1 MPLELLL
8 AGLGVLLLGTAVVD
22 MIMTVLRVDRRGGIV
37 TRALASLLWR
47 AFSGGGARRHAGPP
61 SPTGIAITLG
71 LMGTWAV
78 LAVAGWYLL
87 FLSDPDGVVQ
97 ATTSAPAGAGQRL
110 YFTLYTM
117 STLGMGDYVPAGL
130 PMQIATGIAS
140 AFGFGMATL
149 LITYLTG
156 VVGAVSAKRE
166 LARAIW
172 ALGHSPQQIVRRSWN
187 GHEFAT
193 LDEHLMA
200 LLPSLHGV
208 VEQLQANPLIAYFKS
223 SELVTAE
230 VPAVAM
236 LHEAMMIVESSEE
249 EELHLPSLVTEPF
262 HDAMDAF
269 LHALPGA
276 SRDPEELDTPPWPR
290 VEGLRAEGIP
300 VRPLQDLVDNDEAR
314 FRRRRLGALLHH
326 QGWAWEDFEPA
337 VGSDE

>member
-1 MPLELLL
+1 MALGELLL
-8 AGLGVLLLGTAVVD
+8 ATLGLLLLGTAVVD

-47 AFSGGGARRHAGPP
+47 AFSGGGSQRDASPP
-61 SPTGIAITLG
+61 PWTGIIFTLG

-87 FLSDPDGVVQ
+87 FLSVPDGVVQ
-97 ATTSAPAGAGQRL
+97 ATTSTPAGAGARL

-117 STLGMGDYVPAGL
+117 STLGLGDYVPAGL
-130 PMQIATGIAS
+130 PMQVATGIAS
-140 AFGFGMATL
+140 LFGFGMATL

-187 GHEFAT
+187 GHAFAT
-193 LDEHLMA
+193 FDEHLMT

-223 SELVTAE
+223 SDLDTAE

-236 LHEAMMIVESSEE
+236 LHEAMMLVNSAD
-249 EELHLPSLVTEPF
+249 EELRLPSLVAEPLQ
-262 HDAMDAF
+262 DAMDAF

-290 VEGLRAEGIP
+290 VEGLQADGIP
-300 VRPLQDLVDNDEAR
+300 VRPLQDLPGSDDAL
-314 FRRRRLGALLHH
+314 FRRRRLGALMHH
-326 QGWAWEDFEPA
+326 QGWAWEDFEQA
-337 VGSDE
+337 IGAQE

>member
-1 MPLELLL
+1 MSLVEFLL
-8 AGLGVLLLGTAVVD
+8 AALGLLLLGTAVVD

-37 TRALASLLWR
+37 TRALSSLLWR
-47 AFSGGGARRHAGPP
+47 AFRGGGSQRHAGPP
-61 SPTGIAITLG
+61 APTGIGITLG

-78 LAVAGWYLL
+78 LALAGWYLL
-87 FLSDPDGVVQ
+87 FLSASEGVVQ
-97 ATTSAPAGAGQRL
+97 TTTAAPAGAGARL

-117 STLGMGDYVPAGL
+117 STLGLGDYVPAGL

-187 GHEFAT
+187 GQEFAT

-200 LLPSLHGV
+200 LLPAVHGV

-223 SELVTAE
+223 SDLDTAE

-236 LHEAMMIVESSEE
+236 LHEAMMIVNSAD
-249 EELHLPSLVTEPF
+249 EELGLPSLVTEPF
-262 HDAMDAF
+262 HDALDAF

-300 VRPLQDLVDNDEAR
+300 VRPLQDLPGSDDAL
-314 FRRRRLGALLHH
+314 FRRRRLGALMHH
-326 QGWAWEDFEPA
+326 QGWAWEDFEQA
-337 VGSDE
+337 SGAQE